1 MILATIR
8 AFARAIKQGS
18 KYVYQT
24 VPRLLTLW
32 LDIGESSPSEKDHR
46 ETITKCNG
54 LADKAIREIPA
65 YKVWYRTPP
74 SVLVSSL
81 S

>member
-8 AFARAIKQGS
+8 AFSRAIKQGS

-32 LDIGESSPSEKDHR
+32 LDTGENSSLEKDHR
-46 ETITKCNG
+46 EIITKCNG

-65 YKVWYRTPP
+65 YKVCQRTLPLCFAP
-74 SVLVSSL
+74 SL

>member
-8 AFARAIKQGS
+8 AFSRAIKQGS

-32 LDIGESSPSEKDHR
+32 LDTGEDSPLEKDHR
-46 ETITKCNG
+46 EIITKCNG

-65 YKVWYRTPP
+65 YKVC
-74 SVLVSSL
+74 
-81 S
+81 